1 MILTPGRSVLH
12 LDLDTFFVS
21 VERLRDSRLNGKPL
35 LIGGSGDR
43 GVVASCSY
51 EARRFGVHSAM
62 PMRMARRLCPQAI
75 IISGDMDAYSRYSR
89 LITDIIRDQSPLFE
103 KSSIDEFYVD
113 LTGMD
118 RFFGIGLWSTE
129 LRQRIIRESGLP
141 ISSGLSAN
149 KMVSKVATGE
159 AKPNGQLQIFSGHEH
174 EFLDPLSIS
183 KIPMIGD
190 KTYRLLRSMG
200 IERVRTLRDIPLE
213 MMQRLLGKNGIVL
226 WKRANGIDNSPVI
239 PYSEAKSISTEMT
252 FDQDTID
259 VVRLRA
265 LLLGMTE
272 KLAFR
277 LRDKQ
282 QLASCVAVKLRYS
295 NFDTVSRQA
304 MIPYTAS
311 DHTMIP
317 KVLELFER
325 LYDRRLLVRL
335 VGVRLSHLVH
345 GSYQINLFEDT
356 EHDIRLYQAIDRM
369 KRKYGPRAV
378 VRAYGMGTG
387 RKRDFVNPF
396 AKE

>member
-35 LIGGSGDR
+35 LIGGRSDR

-89 LITDIIRDQSPLFE
+89 VVTDIIREQSPVFE

-118 RFFGIGLWSTE
+118 RFFGTGKWGSE

-159 AKPNGQLQIFSGHEH
+159 AKPNGQLQIFQGCET

-183 KIPMIGD
+183 KIPMVGD

-200 IERVRTLRDIPLE
+200 IERIRTLRDIPME
-213 MMQRLLGKNGIVL
+213 MMNRLLGKNGIVL
-226 WKRANGIDNSPVI
+226 WKRANGIDNSPVV

-259 VVRLRA
+259 IARLRA
-265 LLLGMTE
+265 ILLSMTE

-295 NFDTVSRQA
+295 NFDTVSRQ
-304 MIPYTAS
+304 IILPYTAS
-311 DHTMIP
+311 DHVLIP

-369 KRKYGPRAV
+369 KRKYGARAV
-378 VRAYGMGTG
+378 MRAYGMNIG